1 MQKNGMYVGDHVF
14 KELCSELDHK
24 ETGKIPYQVFLD
36 TIYITK
42 MFLNEMTLYG
52 VLKEAD
58 KEQKGGV
65 TIQHMKEIL
74 KKHPEFALPDEAL
87 GSTFKMMLGADID
100 TIDP

>member
-1 MQKNGMYVGDHVF
+1 MAADPGSTQLLPSSEFLLVMQKNGMYVGDHVF

-58 KEQKGGV
+58 TE
-65 TIQHMKEIL
+65 
-74 KKHPEFALPDEAL
+74 
-87 GSTFKMMLGADID
+87 
-100 TIDP
+100 

>member
-1 MQKNGMYVGDHVF
+1 MLADPGNSQLLPSSEFLLVMQKNGMYVGDHVF

-65 TIQHMKEIL
+65 TIQHMKEICIIFG
-74 KKHPEFALPDEAL
+74 KKVN
-87 GSTFKMMLGADID
+87 
-100 TIDP
+100 